1 MKQKF
6 LVLATLF
13 VLMFT
18 SCEKENCRDHVLGT
32 YTGSSTNAGTIGIT
46 VTVNTGNDEKD
57 VSLTLAYPSLGVSP
71 SILSGDLNADC
82 TMITIPNQ
90 TQSNPSGDI
99 ISGLFSINDT
109 NLTGTIYSNGNPTII
124 NCSK

>member
-1 MKQKF
+1 MKQNF
-6 LVLATLF
+6 LVLVTLF

-46 VTVNTGNDEKD
+46 VTVNTGN
-57 VSLTLAYPSLGVSP
+57 TLAYPSLGVSL
-71 SILSGDLNADC
+71 SILSGELNADC

-124 NCSK
+124 DCSK